1 MQYNEFREAFKRYT
15 VFSVNDIRKV
25 DSRFNVRRLVEWQGK
40 GYIKKIIRGH
50 CIFTDLKLDENVLFE
65 IANRI
70 YSPSYISFEMA
81 LSFYQMIPE
90 SVYGLTSATSRKTMI
105 FKTNVGDF
113 IYHTIRPRLLFGYK
127 LVDYNGRRF
136 KIAEP
141 EKALLDYFYI
151 NTTIKSEDDFAG
163 MRIAREQYL
172 TQVDERRLMAYLNEF
187 RQKRLAKRVKSFM
200 EYVKDAQY

>member
-1 MQYNEFREAFKRYT
+1 MRYNEFREAFKHYT

-40 GYIKKIIRGH
+40 GYIKKIIRGYY
-50 CIFTDLKLDENVLFE
+50 IFADLKLDENVLFE

-172 TQVDERRLMAYLNEF
+172 TQVDERRLVAYLNEF
-187 RQKRLAKRVKSFM
+187 RQKRLVKRVKSFM

>member
-1 MQYNEFREAFKRYT
+1 MRYHEFREAFKLYT

-25 DSRFNVRRLVEWQGK
+25 ESRFYVRRLVEWQDR
-40 GYIKKIIRGH
+40 GYIKKIIRGYYV
-50 CIFTDLKLDENVLFE
+50 FADLKLDENVLFE

-70 YSPSYISFEMA
+70 YNPSYISFEMA
-81 LSFYQMIPE
+81 LSCYQMIPE
-90 SVYGLTSATSRKTMI
+90 SVYGLTSASSRKTMI

-136 KIAEP
+136 KIADP

-151 NTTIKSEDDFAG
+151 NTTIKSENDFAG

>member
-1 MQYNEFREAFKRYT
+1 MRYNEFREALKLYT

-25 DSRFNVRRLVEWQGK
+25 ESRFYVRRLVEWQDK
-40 GYIKKIIRGH
+40 GYIKKIIRGYYV
-50 CIFTDLKLDENVLFE
+50 FADLKLDENVLFE

-81 LSFYQMIPE
+81 LSCYQMIPE
-90 SVYGLTSATSRKTMI
+90 SVYSLTSATSRKTMI

-113 IYHTIRPRLLFGYK
+113 IYRTIRPRLLFGYK
-127 LVDYNGRRF
+127 LVDYNERRF

-151 NTTIKSEDDFAG
+151 NTTIKSEDDFAE
-163 MRIAREQYL
+163 MRIDREQYL
-172 TQVDERRLMAYLNEF
+172 TQVDERRLVAYLNEF
-187 RQKRLAKRVKSFM
+187 KQKRLVKRVKSFM

>member
-1 MQYNEFREAFKRYT
+1 MRYNDFREALKIFT
-15 VFSVNDIRKV
+15 VFSVDDIRRI
-25 DSRFNVRRLVEWQGK
+25 DNRFNVRRLVEWQDK

-50 CIFTDLKLDENVLFE
+50 YIFANLELNENVLFE

-81 LSFYQMIPE
+81 LSFHHMIPE

>member
-1 MQYNEFREAFKRYT
+1 MRYNEFREALKLYT

-25 DSRFNVRRLVEWQGK
+25 ENRFHVRRLVEWQDR
-40 GYIKKIIRGH
+40 GYIKKIIRGYYV
-50 CIFTDLKLDENVLFE
+50 FADLKLDENVLFE

-81 LSFYQMIPE
+81 LSCYQMIPE
-90 SVYGLTSATSRKTMI
+90 SVYGLTSASSRKTMI

-127 LVDYNGRRF
+127 LVDYNGKRF
-136 KIAEP
+136 KIADP

-151 NTTIKSEDDFAG
+151 NTAIKSEDDFAE
-163 MRIAREQYL
+163 MRIDKEQYL
-172 TQVDERRLMAYLNEF
+172 TQVDERRLVAYLNEF

-200 EYVKDAQY
+200 EYMKDAQH